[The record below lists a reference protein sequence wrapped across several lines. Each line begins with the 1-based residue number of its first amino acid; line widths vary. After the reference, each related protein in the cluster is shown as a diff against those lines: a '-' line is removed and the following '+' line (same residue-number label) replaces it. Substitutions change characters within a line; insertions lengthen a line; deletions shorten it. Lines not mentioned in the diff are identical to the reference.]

1 MVITAAIM
9 KAKPITRKN
18 TESQTCCRCRHVQEA
33 LKAVKGVKSAKVSL
47 EAKSAQ
53 VTYVPAK
60 TGKEELVKAVEAAGY
75 TAR

>member
-1 MVITAAIM
+1 MFD
-9 KAKPITRKN
+9 K
-18 TESQTCCRCRHVQEA
+18 TETLTLQVEGMTCPHCVQHVQEA

-60 TGKEELVKAVEAAGY
+60 TGKLIKSVEAAGY
-75 TAR
+75 TAS

>member
-1 MVITAAIM
+1 MFD
-9 KAKPITRKN
+9 K
-18 TESQTCCRCRHVQEA
+18 TETLTLQVEGMTCPHCVQHVQEA

-60 TGKEELVKAVEAAGY
+60 TG
-75 TAR
+75 

>member
-1 MVITAAIM
+1 MFD
-9 KAKPITRKN
+9 K
-18 TESQTCCRCRHVQEA
+18 TETLTLQVECMTCPHCVQHVQEA

-60 TGKEELVKAVEAAGY
+60 TGKEELIKAVEAAGY
-75 TAR
+75 TAS

>member
-1 MVITAAIM
+1 M
-9 KAKPITRKN
+9 
-18 TESQTCCRCRHVQEA
+18 
-33 LKAVKGVKSAKVSL
+33 KSAKVSL

-75 TAR
+75 AAR

>member
-1 MVITAAIM
+1 MFD
-9 KAKPITRKN
+9 K
-18 TESQTCCRCRHVQEA
+18 TETLTLQVEGMTCPHCVQHVQEA

-53 VTYVPAK
+53 VT
-60 TGKEELVKAVEAAGY
+60 GKEELVKAVEAAGY